1 MNVYNILAGAAAGIM
16 VLGLIA
22 PYFGFGS
29 AHHTYQVCLSFAVL
43 MVIIALCCGVCAAV
57 YRFVKALRETAVDRI
72 HFR

>member
-29 AHHTYQVCLSFAVL
+29 AHHTYHVSWAYSTGRRNTF
-43 MVIIALCCGVCAAV
+43 
-57 YRFVKALRETAVDRI
+57 D
-72 HFR
+72 